1 LKQKYK
7 IAIKIN
13 GKAVTH
19 KFDSTIK
26 DTNKKSLSITPNSA
40 SPVLKTQ
47 IVIALDADFPH
58 TLLKT
63 DFTVNA
69 TSTTNSTYVRYMNV
83 IAVDDKAKKFT
94 VKFGG
99 AYSGKF

>member
-7 IAIKIN
+7 MAVKIN
-13 GKAVTH
+13 GQAVTN

-26 DTNKKSLSITPNSA
+26 SVNKKSTTLTPSSA

-47 IVIALDADFPH
+47 IVIQLDSDFPH
-58 TLLKT
+58 TLAKG

-69 TSTTNSTYVRYMNV
+69 TSTTNSTYVRYLNV
-83 IAVDDKAKKFT
+83 IKVDDKAKKLT

-99 AYSGKF
+99 AKSGKF